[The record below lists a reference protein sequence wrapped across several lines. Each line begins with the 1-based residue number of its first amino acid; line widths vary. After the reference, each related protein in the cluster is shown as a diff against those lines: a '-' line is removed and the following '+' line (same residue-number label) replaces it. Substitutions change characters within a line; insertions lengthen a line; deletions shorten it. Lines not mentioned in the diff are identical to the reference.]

1 MTNPP
6 TTTQTQDLAGGPAA
20 PLPSPLAGAVT
31 ILTAHSAERRMP
43 KRATK
48 VHRRNGSG
56 GWETQGYDKLKM
68 FAGRVERADT
78 LLDFMAVLTNASRNP
93 GSIVVAEAI
102 RGEADVAHMRRLTK
116 PEDAKKKDPAA
127 EVAAATLCPHPEG
140 VRWICWEVD
149 HIAALPDWF
158 DPNDLRAR
166 DRDTELAEW
175 WIKTHLPECF
185 HNRSAI
191 LQWSASALVGN
202 KVSMHLW
209 QWLDRPVARAS
220 VKAYASAH
228 WKGRMDVTV
237 WDAGRVHY
245 IAAPIFEAVDGSKIE
260 DALGPWRWQWIKG
273 AAGDACEAPPEWV
286 DQPTWEQQL
295 DDAKAESARLRA
307 EFAAARSSAASSRS
321 GSGGGEAS
329 GDETGAITSADL
341 LPLRDL
347 DPKRVLAWAS
357 KIGTRCADQI
367 RSAAK
372 GGADGRHPT
381 ARSYSLFFGNVL
393 EGLDRMGAALSE
405 ETCKRVNW
413 HSEVMAV
420 EGAVM
425 EMESAAIAAGEGD
438 PDRAR
443 VVRWAIEMGRLGDA
457 LLPDYRLK
465 EKYRES
471 ANGAKVIQMKRKGG
485 GLPAYED
492 QPAVNL
498 SRVDGDGVVMDE
510 DDEMG
515 SHAPPAPT
523 GAAQMLI
530 CEYWPGAAVS
540 IKAAFPEGYFASEEG
555 TLCALKKEEGAVQVS
570 AQPILIAGRLTNKW
584 GKEFLRLTWPRSGKW
599 VSHTV
604 PRSEAQD
611 RGKLIKLS
619 DFGAP
624 VHSGNAPGVV
634 SWLAAYEH
642 TNDSHIPQAMV
653 TSQMGWQGEGNKQ
666 GFLLGQTWIGING
679 ESQSV
684 NPDHPDTW
692 GADSWM
698 FDASGGDG
706 DIDDARAFATRKGT
720 LEGWIEALAPIAKHP
735 RVMLALYASFAAP
748 LVKILGS
755 RTFILDYAGKAGSGK
770 TTILSIA
777 ASVWGDPD
785 ESDGGIIKGWSATQV
800 GVERTAACLNNLPI
814 FLNDS
819 NKAPQRTVEKVAY
832 DLSEGEGKSR
842 GAKDG
847 GRQAKMKWRTGV
859 ISSGEQRLVDY
870 AAAADAGVR
879 HRVLQLHGDFWGG
892 YSPDVTKIVGNLWRH
907 HGHAG
912 RAWLA
917 YLAEYVGRDTD
928 TWRAEWSAVWQAL
941 EAKCN
946 QNTAAVRL
954 GKDLAVLTVASNL
967 AHKVF
972 DLPWSREEGL
982 AAIGAVW
989 GDIQES
995 VKEVAGHVKALRA
1008 TWDWAVANQEAFY
1021 GQRDKA
1027 MAAPASGWLGKWEDS
1042 DSWDTLAIIPA
1053 KLSEVLE
1060 KLGFRLEGAQREW
1073 NLARWLVPDAEGNPT
1088 RPVKVS
1094 GKKVRCLVIRRS
1106 AIDEIAK

>member
-6 TTTQTQDLAGGPAA
+6 TTQHLAGGPSA
-20 PLPSPLAGAVT
+20 PLPSPLPPRAGAVT
-31 ILTAHSAERRMP
+31 ILTAASG

-48 VHRRNGSG
+48 IHRRDGQG
-56 GWETQGYDKLKM
+56 GWVTQGYDKLYEFSAKTHD
-68 FAGRVERADT
+68 ATNLR
-78 LLDFMAVLTNASRNP
+78 DFMAVLTNAARNP
-93 GSIVVAEAI
+93 GSLVVAEAI
-102 RGEADVAHMRRLTK
+102 RGDADASNMRRLIHPK
-116 PEDAKKKDPAA
+116 GD
-127 EVAAATLCPHPEG
+127 VAPTLTAHPEG

-149 HIAALPDWF
+149 GIKDLPDWF
-158 DPNDLRAR
+158 DPNDVRAR
-166 DRDTELAEW
+166 DRDDELAMW
-175 WIKTHLPECF
+175 WIKANLPECF
-185 HNRSAI
+185 HDRSLI
-191 LQWSASALVGN
+191 LQWSSSALVGG

-209 QWLDRPVARAS
+209 QWLDRPVSRAAI
-220 VKAYASAH
+220 KTYAMAH
-228 WKGRMDVTV
+228 WRDRLDVTV
-237 WDAGRVHY
+237 WDPARVHY
-245 IAAPIFEAVDGSKIE
+245 IASPIFEAVDGSRTE
-260 DALGPWRWQWIKG
+260 DMLGPWRWQWVPGVKG
-273 AAGDACEAPPEWV
+273 DVCEAPSEWV

-295 DDAKAESARLRA
+295 ADAKAEAARRCA
-307 EFAAARSSAASSRS
+307 EFASRPARNA
-321 GSGGGEAS
+321 GTPGEA
-329 GDETGAITSADL
+329 GADETGGITPTNI
-341 LPLRDL
+341 LPLKDL
-347 DPKRVLAWAS
+347 DPKRVLAWAR
-357 KIGTRCADQI
+357 GVGERCASQI
-367 RSAAK
+367 GAAPK
-372 GGADGRHPT
+372 GERHLI
-381 ARSYSLFFGNVL
+381 ARSYALFFGNIL
-393 EGLDRMGAALSE
+393 GGLDDLGAALSE
-405 ETCKRVNW
+405 EAKARVEW
-413 HSEVMAV
+413 WSGVSDVAGALSSMEAAAV
-420 EGAVM
+420 V
-425 EMESAAIAAGEGD
+425 AGEGD
-438 PDRAR
+438 ADRAR
-443 VVRWAIEMGRLGDA
+443 VVRWAVEMGRLNPV
-457 LLPDYRLK
+457 LPDYRLK

-471 ANGAKVIQMKRKGG
+471 AKQGGKVIPMKKRA

-498 SRVDGDGVVMDE
+498 SRVDEDGVVVDE
-510 DDEMG
+510 DDEVG
-515 SHAPPAPT
+515 SHAPPPP
-523 GAAQMLI
+523 AAAEMLI

-540 IKAAFPEGYFASEEG
+540 PKAVFPDGYFASDDG
-555 TLCALKKEEGAVQVS
+555 TLCIIKKDDGPVSVS

-642 TNDSHIPQAMV
+642 ANDSHIPQAMV
-653 TSQMGWQGEGNKQ
+653 TSQMGWQGEGDKQ

-679 ESQSV
+679 EGHSV
-684 NPDHPDTW
+684 NPDHPETW
-692 GADSWM
+692 GGDSWM

-706 DIDDARAFATRKGT
+706 DIDDARAFAARKGT

-847 GRQAKMKWRTGV
+847 GRQAKMRWRTGV

-917 YLAEYVGRDTD
+917 YLAEYVSRDTD

-954 GKDLAVLTVASNL
+954 GKDLAVLTVACNL
-967 AHKVF
+967 VHKVF
-972 DLPWSREEGL
+972 DLPWSREDGL
-982 AAIGAVW
+982 AAIGSVW

-1008 TWDWAVANQEAFY
+1008 TWDWAVANQESFY

-1027 MAAPASGWLGKWEDS
+1027 MAAPSSGWLGKWD
-1042 DSWDTLAIIPA
+1042 DTDGWDTLAIIPA
-1053 KLSEVLE
+1053 RLSEVLE
-1060 KLGFRLEGAQREW
+1060 KTGFKLEGSQREW
-1073 NLARWLVPDAEGNPT
+1073 NLAGWLVPDAEGNPT

-1106 AIDEIAK
+1106 ALDEIAK